1 MPAVNAGFEG
11 IAWRTCLQ
19 ILIAMKA
26 HDFLSFLALLGILAM
41 TAMAFTAPE
50 KYGPLMPN
58 VTKMSRQAYCIDGHC
73 IVVSAFN
80 RRKLYI
86 PRSRLDDHII
96 ERDVKRY
103 HLHKAHDDQD
113 AAAIHLYYRGE
124 QAPTLS
130 NSSFTSIHDVLAD
143 LLEQYGTPAQMA
155 TFENKPGIGDI
166 TVLDDHEQLV
176 FLKGMLFE

>member
-1 MPAVNAGFEG
+1 
-11 IAWRTCLQ
+11 
-19 ILIAMKA
+19 MKA

-73 IVVSAFN
+73 IVVSTFN

-113 AAAIHLYYRGE
+113 AAAIHLYYRGDR
-124 QAPTLS
+124 APTLS
-130 NSSFTSIHDVLAD
+130 NSSFASIHDVLAD
-143 LLEQYGTPAQMA
+143 LVKRNGTPAQMA

>member
-26 HDFLSFLALLGILAM
+26 YDFLALLALVGILAM
-41 TAMAFTAPE
+41 TAMAFTAPDE
-50 KYGPLMPN
+50 NSALMPN
-58 VTKMSRQAYCIDGHC
+58 VTKMSRQAHCIDGHC
-73 IVVSAFN
+73 IVVSTFN

-86 PRSRLDDHII
+86 PRSRLDEHII

-113 AAAIHLYYRGE
+113 AAAIHLYYRGDR
-124 QAPTLS
+124 APILS
-130 NSSFTSIHDVLAD
+130 NNPFASIHDVLAD
-143 LLEQYGTPAQMA
+143 LVEQYGTPAQMA
-155 TFENKPGIGDI
+155 TFENTPGIGDI